1 MTIEYNTR
9 KSSSSNIEHE
19 TMSNSSKQQGTVE
32 VISLDRA
39 KSDAEYFQSEVDDYT
54 IDPKIERAICW
65 KFDLRILPLLAIMY
79 LFNALDKGNISNAK
93 TDGLDKNLG
102 IEGQQWNNMLSIF
115 YVPFVLCAFPL
126 ALVIKKYNAAN
137 IIPVLMFTFGS
148 ISLLEATAFNYGS
161 LMAARWFLGICES
174 AFFPGIIFYLSTFYR
189 RHELARRLSIF
200 YSAANIANAFSGLLS
215 YGVFQIKHSK
225 LHGWQILFLI
235 EGAATVIISVFAFLY
250 LPRSAATA
258 KFLNEEEKEV
268 ARKRVELDSSAIQ
281 TEKLSIRDAIKV
293 FKHPVCVAWML
304 QEILIGVPLNSI
316 NNWFPQIVGSLGKGT
331 VMTNLYTV
339 APNVW
344 GAVALIILCFM
355 SDLTRVRSVFIVVGL
370 AVTLIGF
377 VVFGCIDTKTHI
389 GAAYFCCFLMTTG
402 GSVSSVLT
410 STWYNNNTP
419 NENRRAV
426 ISAVGVPLANA
437 AGLISTNIFRSKD
450 APKYVPALGITA
462 GFGGAGILMVIGIL
476 GYMIFDNR
484 RRNKNQGVSLTYRDV
499 PTSELYD
506 GPSNPNYRWMY

>member
-1 MTIEYNTR
+1 M
-9 KSSSSNIEHE
+9 
-19 TMSNSSKQQGTVE
+19 
-32 VISLDRA
+32 
-39 KSDAEYFQSEVDDYT
+39 
-54 IDPKIERAICW
+54 
-65 KFDLRILPLLAIMY
+65 
-79 LFNALDKGNISNAK
+79 
-93 TDGLDKNLG
+93 
-102 IEGQQWNNMLSIF
+102 
-115 YVPFVLCAFPL
+115 
-126 ALVIKKYNAAN
+126 
-137 IIPVLMFTFGS
+137 
-148 ISLLEATAFNYGS
+148 
-161 LMAARWFLGICES
+161 
-174 AFFPGIIFYLSTFYR
+174 
-189 RHELARRLSIF
+189 
-200 YSAANIANAFSGLLS
+200 
-215 YGVFQIKHSK
+215 
-225 LHGWQILFLI
+225 
-235 EGAATVIISVFAFLY
+235 
-250 LPRSAATA
+250 
-258 KFLNEEEKEV
+258 
-268 ARKRVELDSSAIQ
+268 
-281 TEKLSIRDAIKV
+281 
-293 FKHPVCVAWML
+293 
-304 QEILIGVPLNSI
+304 
-316 NNWFPQIVGSLGKGT
+316 
-331 VMTNLYTV
+331 
-339 APNVW
+339 